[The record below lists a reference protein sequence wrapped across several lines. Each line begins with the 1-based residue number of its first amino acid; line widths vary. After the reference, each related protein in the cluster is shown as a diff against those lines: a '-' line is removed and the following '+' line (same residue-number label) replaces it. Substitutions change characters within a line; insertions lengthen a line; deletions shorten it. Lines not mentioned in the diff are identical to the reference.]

1 MPRSHRHVVRRSAT
15 LAAVLLPL
23 LAAPTA
29 CGPRQVA
36 VRTGETPTASEATIE
51 FTNNLTTA
59 VNVYVRPNTGS
70 GELFLRQVAAGA
82 TESIPVRGVSP
93 GTSVRLRATPVS
105 GNPNYEQENVVLGRG
120 YVWRV
125 P

>member
-1 MPRSHRHVVRRSAT
+1 MPRSTRLTGRRSAA
-15 LAAVLLPL
+15 LAAALVAV

-36 VRTGETPTASEATIE
+36 VRTGESTASESTIE
-51 FTNNLTTA
+51 FTNGLTTA
-59 VNVYVRPNTGS
+59 VNVYVRPNSGG
-70 GELFLRQVAAGA
+70 GELFLRQVPAGT
-82 TESIPVRGVSP
+82 TETISVRGVSP
-93 GTSVRLRATPVS
+93 GTTVRLRATPVS
-105 GNPNYEQENVVLGRG
+105 GNPNYEQENVTLGRG

>member
-1 MPRSHRHVVRRSAT
+1 MPRTTRLPGRRSAA
-15 LAAVLLPL
+15 LAAALVAC

-36 VRTGETPTASEATIE
+36 VRTGESTAAESTIE

-59 VNVYVRPNTGS
+59 VNVYVRPNSGA
-70 GELFLRQVAAGA
+70 GELFLRQVPAQT
-82 TESIPVRGVSP
+82 TETIAVRGVSP
-93 GTSVRLRATPVS
+93 GTAVRLRATPVS
-105 GNPNYEQENVVLGRG
+105 GNPNYEQENVTLARG
-120 YVWRV
+120 YVWKV

>member
-1 MPRSHRHVVRRSAT
+1 MLRATRRAVRRSVTLASA
-15 LAAVLLPL
+15 LAAVLAGPV
-23 LAAPTA
+23 A

-36 VRTGETPTASEATIE
+36 VRTGESPAAESTIE

-59 VNVYVRPNTGS
+59 VNVYVRPNSGA

-82 TESIPVRGVSP
+82 TETIPVRGVSP

-105 GNPNYEQENVVLGRG
+105 GNPNYEQENVTLGRG